1 MPTRLELLKQLVEQN
16 PTDGFTRYGLALEYA
31 NAGDLTEALAQFNE
45 LLRHNP
51 NYAYGYFQRGKALEK
66 LGRTEEARTTY
77 REGIEAAGRAGD
89 AHARGEIQGA
99 LDLLGG

>member
-16 PTDGFTRYGLALEYA
+16 PADGFTRYGLALEYA
-31 NAGDLTEALAQFNE
+31 NTGDLEQAITEFDQ
-45 LLRHNP
+45 LLHHNP

-66 LGRTEEARTTY
+66 LGRIEEARATY
-77 REGIEAAGRAGD
+77 RDGTEAAGRAGD

-99 LDLLGG
+99 LDMLGG